1 MLQLFKVNALGPKKS
16 SCYQKKKKK
25 KGSQM
30 QTEALHIH
38 LQDGKLAWK
47 LKLKEQSIE
56 RLILPSVPSGR
67 R

>member
-1 MLQLFKVNALGPKKS
+1 
-16 SCYQKKKKK
+16 
-25 KGSQM
+25 M

-38 LQDGKLAWK
+38 LQDRKLAWK
-47 LKLKEQSIE
+47 LKLKEQSIK